1 MDVPCI
7 TIHKKQGGIMNK
19 KIQFIVSQAIVASL
33 YVVLT
38 VIVGPFSYMAIQ
50 LRISE
55 ILILLCFYK
64 KDYFIGLTLGCFIA
78 NLFSPMIL
86 YDITLGLLAT
96 VLSLIAII
104 KSKNLYIAI
113 IFPILFNGLIVGLEL
128 TLAYEL
134 PYLVSCLEVALG
146 EAIAM
151 VLGLMIFKVLEK
163 NEKIIN
169 LIKLNNDDLE

>member
-1 MDVPCI
+1 
-7 TIHKKQGGIMNK
+7 MNK

-64 KDYFIGLTLGCFIA
+64 KDYFVGLTLCCFIA

-96 VLSLIAII
+96 VLSLIAIV